1 MSPAG
6 GWRAAASTSASDG
19 SGPDARANWAA
30 VLAIAGRDLRIVVR
44 SRAVLVPALAV
55 PIVLLLTPPLTLLA
69 VRTAPASLA
78 GALATLVTRLP
89 AGVVEQLP
97 ARPAAQ
103 AVVLVLVYVFA
114 PLYLLVPVMVASL
127 TAADSV
133 VGERQRGT
141 LDGLL
146 NSPTTDR
153 ELLLAKSLAPWI
165 VATVVSAVG
174 AVAYGAVAN
183 AVLSAYGIPPS
194 FPNSEWAVLVVWVAP
209 AVAAIGLG
217 MVVAASPRVKTFS
230 EASQLIGIVAL
241 PIVALVV
248 VQAAGLVLFDAT
260 LLLAL
265 GGALWLAAVMLLRTA
280 SRSYRRERLATR
292 D

>member
-1 MSPAG
+1 MGAPTIASG
-6 GWRAAASTSASDG
+6 GGAM
-19 SGPDARANWAA
+19 DARGNRAA
-30 VLAIAGRDLRIVVR
+30 VLAIAARDLRIVLR
-44 SRAVLVPALAV
+44 SRAVLVPTLAV

-69 VRTAPASLA
+69 ARTAPASLA
-78 GALATLVTRLP
+78 RASASLVTRLP
-89 AGVVEQLP
+89 AGVVEHLSS
-97 ARPAAQ
+97 RPAAQ

-133 VGERQRGT
+133 IGERQRGT
-141 LDGLL
+141 LDALL

-174 AVAYGAVAN
+174 AVAYGAVSN
-183 AVLSAYGIPPS
+183 AVLSAYALPPS
-194 FPNSEWAVLVVWVAP
+194 FPNREWAVLVVWVAP

-217 MVVAASPRVKTFS
+217 MVMAASPRVKTFH

-248 VQAAGLVLFDAT
+248 AQAAGLVLFDAT

-265 GGALWLAAVMLLRTA
+265 GGVLWLAAVLLLRTA
-280 SRSYRRERLATR
+280 ARSYRRERLATR

>member
-1 MSPAG
+1 MRAG
-6 GWRAAASTSASDG
+6 
-19 SGPDARANWAA
+19 PNWAA
-30 VLAIAGRDLRIVVR
+30 VLAIAGRDLRVVFR
-44 SRAVLVPALAV
+44 SRAVLVPTIAV

-69 VRTAPASLA
+69 ARTAPASLA
-78 GALATLVTRLP
+78 RALASLVTRLP
-89 AGVVEQLP
+89 QGVIEELP
-97 ARPAAQ
+97 ARPAER

-133 VGERQRGT
+133 IGERQRGT
-141 LDGLL
+141 LDALL

-153 ELLLAKSLAPWI
+153 DLLLAKSLAPWS

-174 AVAYGAVAN
+174 AIAYGAVAN
-183 AVLSAYGIPPS
+183 AVLSAYGMPPS
-194 FPNSEWAVLVVWVAP
+194 FPNSEWAVLVLWVAP

-217 MVVAASPRVKTFS
+217 MVMAASPRVNTFH

-248 VQAAGLVLFDAT
+248 AQATGSVLFDAT
-260 LLLAL
+260 LLATV
-265 GGALWLAAVMLLRTA
+265 GAALWLAALVLLRVA
-280 SRSYRRERLATR
+280 ARSYRRERLATR